1 MSEQLGKTRCQRIL
15 GAVDVARGAE
25 IELERSHGL
34 PAHHERR
41 DDARRNVA
49 ATSPLAAHV
58 HNVGEGLGDTVIDDI
73 ARSGGVN
80 GRPRRKILRELA
92 HASEDHLAVGDGD
105 GHRTGMRQQAAAD
118 LLGALV
124 REAAGDV
131 LEHLG
136 RDGERL
142 LGARR
147 KILRELAHASED
159 HLAVGD
165 GDGHRTG
172 MWQQAAADLLGAL
185 VREAAGDVLEHLR
198 RDGERLLGVLGAQRV
213 RREERVDGDGDGH
226 RTGMWQQA
234 AADLLGALVREAAGD
249 VLEHLRRDG
258 ERLLGVLGAQ
268 RVRREERV
276 DELEDQDHEH
286 RERREG
292 RDRFDAR
299 EDGVA
304 EQADQR
310 ENRHRA
316 QQAYGGK
323 RIDRGQAARTHGYA
337 AAGGGRSA
345 RRSRA

>member
-1 MSEQLGKTRCQRIL
+1 MVLTKASLLELQVAQRLGDLSLDGNELAGVLERSAVELGELAQELASPQGLGTGERRDGVQRVEQEMRVDLGLQRADLGAGGELGLALELVHRELGGEQLGKTRCQRIL
-15 GAVDVARGAE
+15 GTVDVARGAE
-25 IELERSHGL
+25 IELECSHGL
-34 PAHHERR
+34 PAHHEWR

-49 ATSPLAAHV
+49 AASPLTAHV
-58 HNVGEGLGDTVIDDI
+58 HHVGEGLGDTVIDDI
-73 ARSGGVN
+73 ARGGGVN

-92 HASEDHLAVGDGD
+92 HASEDDLTVGDGD

-124 REAAGDV
+124 CEAAGDV

-136 RDGERL
+136 
-142 LGARR
+142 
-147 KILRELAHASED
+147 
-159 HLAVGD
+159 
-165 GDGHRTG
+165 
-172 MWQQAAADLLGAL
+172 
-185 VREAAGDVLEHLR
+185 
-198 RDGERLLGVLGAQRV
+198 
-213 RREERVDGDGDGH
+213 
-226 RTGMWQQA
+226 
-234 AADLLGALVREAAGD
+234 
-249 VLEHLRRDG
+249 RDG

-276 DELEDQDHEH
+276 DEREDQDHEQ

-310 ENRHRA
+310 DNRHRA

-323 RIDRGQAARTHGYA
+323 RIDRGQAARTSGDSGTRPHILLVH
-337 AAGGGRSA
+337 
-345 RRSRA
+345 